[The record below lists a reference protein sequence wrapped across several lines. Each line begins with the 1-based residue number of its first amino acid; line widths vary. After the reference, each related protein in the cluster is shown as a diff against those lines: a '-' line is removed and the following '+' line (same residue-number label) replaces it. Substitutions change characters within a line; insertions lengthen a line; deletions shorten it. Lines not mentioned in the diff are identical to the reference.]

1 MSTRTARQVV
11 LCGCLMTGIVIA
23 GGVLQAH
30 HAVAGVYDLNKE
42 VVLQGRLKKLNFT
55 NPHASIELT
64 VPNKN
69 GTFTDWVLTTA
80 SITTLTREG
89 INKTSMKPGEILKVT
104 ILPARNGNPAGF
116 IRNLTARR
124 PRDQAVLR
132 RRHRLTRIPRGL
144 AMADRR
150 SLATGVFA
158 ATCRDEP
165 GSARRRP
172 GPAGPGAGCR
182 STAGPRRGSAAG
194 SRCRSAAGSRR
205 RWRPWRCGSLYA

>member
-1 MSTRTARQVV
+1 MKTRSVGLIV
-11 LCGCLMTGIVIA
+11 LCGFLLASA
-23 GGVLQAH
+23 GLEAH

-55 NPHASIELT
+55 NPHASIVLT

-116 IRNLTARR
+116 IRTLTLG
-124 PRDQAVLR
+124 DKEIKLFFGDG
-132 RRHRLTRIPRGL
+132 T
-144 AMADRR
+144 D
-150 SLATGVFA
+150 
-158 ATCRDEP
+158 
-165 GSARRRP
+165 
-172 GPAGPGAGCR
+172 
-182 STAGPRRGSAAG
+182 
-194 SRCRSAAGSRR
+194 
-205 RWRPWRCGSLYA
+205 